1 MLPEKK
7 SHDLEILPV
16 NFPLRKSEWRFS
28 PNMHRAG
35 HLSLSPGCTSE
46 LTTAAGEAQDHGTPC
61 TALGGRHSAPFQ
73 QGLLRS
79 PSLPIA
85 PPPTPPLAPAHAHP
99 ATPALHVC
107 LLQTVPHPWAAGLPP
122 NLQPSLMAARPPRN
136 LQTKTAVTPSSV
148 GRFRRSRYVH
158 LATKVRWIDL
168 DRFQRY

>member
-1 MLPEKK
+1 M
-7 SHDLEILPV
+7 
-16 NFPLRKSEWRFS
+16 RKCS
-28 PNMHRAG
+28 PNVGKCHKIG
-35 HLSLSPGCTSE
+35 LGPLSLSPGCTSE

-61 TALGGRHSAPFQ
+61 TTLRGTNSPCFQ
-73 QGLLRS
+73 QA
-79 PSLPIA
+79 LPISA
-85 PPPTPPLAPAHAHP
+85 DRSATPPPLAPAHAHP

-148 GRFRRSRYVH
+148 GRFRRSRYAH

-168 DRFQRY
+168 DRFQRYYSTPEPAVTP